1 MCQNSRLVA
10 RRAAPVISA
19 GRPGHP
25 SGPKVGGGGLPPQ
38 LIEPCRI
45 GGGVADGVLD
55 VAMPEVVLDQ
65 PGVRALVGQGVA
77 ARVAQHVRIGG
88 QGQPGPLAAPA
99 HRQPRGLAAQRPA
112 SLADEK
118 GVRRRPHRLP
128 LRQPRL
134 DRADFLRAQGLG
146 RGQPSL
152 QAADVH
158 HPVVHVHLGQLQA
171 ARLRHPQAVAKRQQ
185 QQAAV
190 AGRVAAALGGREQ
203 PLHLRRHQ
211 IVAFEHRTVYS

>member
-1 MCQNSRLVA
+1 MA
-10 RRAAPVISA
+10 
-19 GRPGHP
+19 
-25 SGPKVGGGGLPPQ
+25 
-38 LIEPCRI
+38 
-45 GGGVADGVLD
+45 
-55 VAMPEVVLDQ
+55 EVVLDQ

-77 ARVAQHVRIGG
+77 AGVAQHVRVGR

-99 HRQPRGLAAQRPA
+99 DRQPRGLAAQGAAP
-112 SLADEK
+112 LADEK
-118 GVRRRPHRLP
+118 DVRRRAHRFP

-134 DRADFLRAQGLG
+134 DRAEFFRAQGLG

-171 ARLRHPQAVAKRQQ
+171 ARLRHPQAVAEREQ

-190 AGRVAAALGGREQ
+190 AGGVAAAFRRRQQ

-211 IVAFEHRTVYS
+211 IVAFEHLAVYSYPQGGPRISNG

>member
-1 MCQNSRLVA
+1 MVSV
-10 RRAAPVISA
+10 
-19 GRPGHP
+19 GRPGYP
-25 SGPKVGGGGLPPQ
+25 SMPKVGDGGLPPQ
-38 LIEPCRI
+38 LLEPRRV
-45 GGGVADGVLD
+45 GGGVAHRVLD
-55 VAMPEVVLDQ
+55 VAVAEVVLDQ

-77 ARVAQHVRIGG
+77 AGVAQHVRVGG
-88 QGQPGPLAAPA
+88 QRQPGPLAALTD
-99 HRQPRGLAAQRPA
+99 RQPRGLAAQGAAP
-112 SLADEK
+112 LADEK
-118 GVRRRPHRLP
+118 SVRRRPHRVP

-146 RGQPSL
+146 GGQPSL

-171 ARLRHPQAVAKRQQ
+171 ARLRHPQAVAERQQ

-190 AGRVAAALGGREQ
+190 AGGVAAALGGREQ

-211 IVAFEHRTVYS
+211 IVAFEHRTVYCWHWGAPILSNS

>member
-1 MCQNSRLVA
+1 M
-10 RRAAPVISA
+10 ISA

-38 LIEPCRI
+38 LFEPRRV

-55 VAMPEVVLDQ
+55 VAMAEVVLDQ

-77 ARVAQHVRIGG
+77 AGVAQHVRIGG
-88 QGQPGPLAAPA
+88 QGQPGPFAVLAD
-99 HRQPRGLAAQRPA
+99 RQPRGLAAQRPA

-118 GVRRRPHRLP
+118 GVRRRVHRLP

-134 DRADFLRAQGLG
+134 DGAHFFRAQRVG
-146 RGQPSL
+146 RGQPFL
-152 QAADVH
+152 QAADVQ
-158 HPVVHVHLGQLQA
+158 HPILHVHLGQLQA
-171 ARLRHPQAVAKRQQ
+171 ARLRHPQAVAERQQ

-190 AGRVAAALGGREQ
+190 AGRVAAALGGRQE
-203 PLHLRRHQ
+203 PVDFRRHQ
-211 IVAFEHRTVYS
+211 IVAFEHRIVYC